1 MTENIIISKYC
12 RVVNN
17 KIIVDGEVV
26 FSSDS
31 SLTFA
36 EFVKEVYK
44 NKAMVYP
51 KFYKMDNLSKL
62 GIIAAEFLSDE
73 FISENIKGDEIN
85 IILMNSAS
93 SLDTDKNFQNTIKDK
108 NNYFPSPSV
117 FVYTLPNIVIGE
129 ICIKH
134 KILGETAFF
143 VSEKFD
149 SEFIYNMVSDLIIHQ
164 GAKVVITGWVDFLDN
179 EYTATLCVV
188 KNIENSNNNNN
199 EIAKFTI
206 ESLRRLF

>member
-12 RVVNN
+12 KIVNN
-17 KIIVDGEVV
+17 KIIVNDEIV
-26 FSSDS
+26 FSSDTN
-31 SLTFA
+31 LTFA
-36 EFVKEVYK
+36 EFVKEAYK
-44 NKAMVYP
+44 YKAMVYP

-62 GIIAAEFLSDE
+62 GMIAVEFLAE
-73 FISENIKGDEIN
+73 ELISKNVKGDEIG
-85 IILMNSAS
+85 IIIMNSAS

-108 NNYFPSPSV
+108 NNYFPSPAV

-143 VSEKFD
+143 VSKKFD
-149 SEFIYNMVSDLIIHQ
+149 VDFIHEIVKDLIINQ
-164 GAKVVITGWVDFLDN
+164 RLKIIITGWVEFLDN

-188 KNIENSNNNNN
+188 KNIENSNNNN

-206 ESLRRLF
+206 ESLKRLF